1 MTNAKSKAKAAG
13 PATKGV
19 RVQARNEKG
28 IRRAGRHWGAA
39 PEDVALSDLTPEQ
52 LEALREEPALLV
64 TDIDMPEPEKT
75 EPAKT

>member
-1 MTNAKSKAKAAG
+1 MATASKKPKAAG
-13 PATKGV
+13 PADKGV

-28 IRRAGRHWGAA
+28 IRRAGSHWGAA
-39 PEDVALSDLTPEQ
+39 PVDVALSDLTAEQ